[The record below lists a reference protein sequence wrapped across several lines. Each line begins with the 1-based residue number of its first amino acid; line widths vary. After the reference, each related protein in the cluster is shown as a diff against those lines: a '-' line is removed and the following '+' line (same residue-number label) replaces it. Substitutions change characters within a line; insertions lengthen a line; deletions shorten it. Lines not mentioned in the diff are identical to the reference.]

1 MIVSLVPLAHLSQV
15 FIPDIHILPN
25 KVSLVQTRQQTLI
38 IQWLTTADI
47 DCIIQNQSPKSAN
60 DMVLKNRDY
69 HTGHSDWMRRKRNEK
84 YQEIDERRRRRAK
97 TTGVPLEKIRDE
109 QVLEPKRVLEAKR
122 VLEPKRDIDVQIEKG
137 ARQKSRKIGLLN
149 RIRSQS
155 IESNETADQEI
166 KNKFFNES
174 HESERWHRDDS
185 SDRVPT
191 ESNKEEWSF

>member
-25 KVSLVQTRQQTLI
+25 KVSLVQSRQQTLI

-47 DCIIQNQSPKSAN
+47 DCIIQNQSHKSAN
-60 DMVLKNRDY
+60 DMVLKIRDY

-84 YQEIDERRRRRAK
+84 YQEIDERRRGRAK
-97 TTGVPLEKIRDE
+97 TTGVPLEKIRAE
-109 QVLEPKRVLEAKR
+109 Q

-137 ARQKSRKIGLLN
+137 ARQKSRKFGLLN